1 MAENP
6 AIFLTDAA
14 EFPVREA
21 RGWIAADRMLVR
33 SLFPEV
39 LSDDFSCNTVA
50 DRNDAVTFGLE
61 ALAPQ

>member
-33 SLFPEV
+33 SLIPDV
-39 LSDDFSCNTVA
+39 LFDDFSCSTVA
-50 DRNDAVTFGLE
+50 DRNDTVTFGPEGLV
-61 ALAPQ
+61 PQ